1 MILRIIGFVNEMRF
15 FRLVTSF
22 IVGAILALVERSL
35 RLMIV
40 TVSIIGTK
48 VGNHLA
54 KKGISLLVESGTA
67 GKLTFNFFGRFKF
80 GIFLVLVP
88 SPDHHNNIIE
98 GNEDES
104 IEDGFEENS
113 PWMCSIVSFSNNLFS
128 TVNTIYIIDDCYY
141 IRF

>member
-40 TVSIIGTK
+40 SVSIIGSI

-67 GKLTFNFFGRFKF
+67 GKLTFNFFGRFKL
-80 GIFLVLVP
+80 GIFRVLDK
-88 SPDHHNNIIE
+88 SPDHSDYIIE
-98 GNEDES
+98 
-104 IEDGFEENS
+104 
-113 PWMCSIVSFSNNLFS
+113 
-128 TVNTIYIIDDCYY
+128 CYD
-141 IRF
+141 